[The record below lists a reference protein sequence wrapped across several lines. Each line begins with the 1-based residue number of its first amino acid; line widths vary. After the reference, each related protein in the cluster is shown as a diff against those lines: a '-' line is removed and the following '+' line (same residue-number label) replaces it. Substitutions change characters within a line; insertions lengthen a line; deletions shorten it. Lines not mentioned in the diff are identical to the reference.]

1 MNKIE
6 KFAIPVLCVTM
17 GLVFL
22 YFGFQ
27 QIYSPDNWATFVP
40 DFLSIGAM
48 TLNNWVMLNGVLEL
62 TLGLFLIM
70 GLYTRFSALILSL
83 HLLFIAFSIGNWAT
97 FVPDF
102 LSIGAMTLNNWVM
115 LNGVLE
121 LTLGLFLIMGLYTRF
136 SALILSL
143 HLLFIAFSIGFNPL
157 GVRDFGLA
165 IATFVIF
172 LSGAHP
178 YGIDAKV
185 SNKSSHSGQTPSVQ

>member
-27 QIYSPDNWATFVP
+27 QIYSPD
-40 DFLSIGAM
+40 
-48 TLNNWVMLNGVLEL
+48 
-62 TLGLFLIM
+62 
-70 GLYTRFSALILSL
+70 
-83 HLLFIAFSIGNWAT
+83 NWAT